1 MGCGLL
7 KVECDDGF
15 QVISKNEHELVS
27 LTQWHVKNSHHKDV
41 TKDEVLKMAKH
52 P

>member
-1 MGCGLL
+1 MTCGGM

-15 QVISKNEHELVS
+15 SIVTSNKNELVS
-27 LTQWHVKNSHHKDV
+27 MVQWHVEHNHHKKV
-41 TKDEVLKMAKH
+41 SEAEVMAMSKH

>member
-1 MGCGLL
+1 MM

-15 QVISKNEHELVS
+15 SVVTKDKHELVS
-27 LTQWHVKNSHHKDV
+27 LTQWHTEHAHHKKV
-41 TKDEVLKMAKH
+41 SEAEVLAMSKH